1 MARPLGFGLV
11 GASTIAHEW
20 VIDAIRAVPG
30 SEVVAVFSTDRARG
44 ARYASDHRIA
54 VAHSTLDA
62 LLSDPRVDA
71 VYVSTTNELHRPQ
84 TVEAAR
90 AGKHVLCEKPLALS
104 VAEAREMID
113 ACEAAGVVLGT
124 NHHLREAASH
134 RKIRE
139 LVRSGAVGEPRFA
152 KVFHAGLL
160 PAHLQGWR
168 LRDPKT
174 GPGAILDLTVHDADT
189 LRFILSAEPVE
200 VVSLTQKGG
209 MASDPIEDGAMTTIR
224 FDNGV
229 LAQLHDAFTVPF
241 ARTGVEV
248 HGSWGSIYG
257 RDVMAQRPTGEVL
270 LCTARGDEVLP
281 LEPENLYVRTVRAF
295 VRAIRGEGQPTC
307 TGEDGL
313 RSLATALAALE
324 SARTGQRIAVDY
336 GGNSEI

>member
-1 MARPLGFGLV
+1 MARPLGFGLI

-30 SEVVAVFSTDRARG
+30 NEVVAVFSTDRARG

-54 VAHSTLDA
+54 AAHPTLDA

-104 VAEAREMID
+104 VAEACEMID
-113 ACEAAGVVLGT
+113 ACKAAGVVLGT

-200 VVSLTQKGG
+200 VVSLTQRGG
-209 MASDPIEDGAMTTIR
+209 MASGPIEDGAMTTIR
-224 FDNGV
+224 FDSGV

-248 HGSWGSIYG
+248 HGSSGSIYG
-257 RDVMAQRPTGEVL
+257 RDVMAQRPIGEVL
-270 LCTARGDEVLP
+270 LRTARGEEVLP
-281 LEPENLYVRTVRAF
+281 LEGENLYVRTVRAF

-324 SARTGQRIAVDY
+324 SARTGQRIAVSY
-336 GGNSEI
+336 GPKQ